1 MKVWTS
7 EHIFDHPWSTVTA
20 AAWRKYPNP
29 INPVVSGMDI
39 VSRSVDTNGILK
51 TTRLLQT
58 QWRIPGWATKL
69 IGLQNPSLAVEYS
82 EVDPNEKTMTLRSR
96 NITCSYFVTVD
107 ETLVYR
113 PHPDNPNK
121 TVLEQ
126 SAVIKVAGVPLID
139 RMESIVESS
148 INTNAHKGRSALEWV
163 INSIKVS
170 RSCNVNRN
178 FRLSRIYFTG
188 RVRRAF
194 QQAL

>member
-1 MKVWTS
+1 
-7 EHIFDHPWSTVTA
+7 
-20 AAWRKYPNP
+20 
-29 INPVVSGMDI
+29 MDI
-39 VSRSVDTNGILK
+39 VKRTVGTDGVLK

-69 IGLQNPSLAVEYS
+69 IGLENPSLALEYS
-82 EVDPNEKTMTLRSR
+82 EVDPTAKTMTLRSR

-113 PHPDNPNK
+113 THPDNPNK
-121 TVLEQ
+121 TILEQ
-126 SAVIKVAGVPLID
+126 SAVITVAGVPLID

-170 RSCNVNRN
+170 RRSTT
-178 FRLSRIYFTG
+178 FITRLHTLWSSAYHF
-188 RVRRAF
+188 VF
-194 QQAL
+194 